1 MPMIK
6 DSLRSIILSTLDE
19 DTKAGLMMC
28 KKSSWEQ
35 IQFLNP
41 NQGNDK
47 CLRMATCPMKFF

>member
-1 MPMIK
+1 MIK
-6 DSLRSIILSTLDE
+6 DSLRSIILGTLDE

-47 CLRMATCPMKFF
+47 CLRMATNPMKFL